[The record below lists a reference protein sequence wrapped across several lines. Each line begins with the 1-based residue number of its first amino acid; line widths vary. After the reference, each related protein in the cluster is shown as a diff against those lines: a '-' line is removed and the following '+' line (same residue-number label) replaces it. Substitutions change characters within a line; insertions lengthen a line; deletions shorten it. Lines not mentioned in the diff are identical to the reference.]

1 MRQLP
6 KGRAFTLA
14 LDTWWSA
21 KQPELRTVFPAFV
34 LGYDH
39 ASKRATVQP
48 SIKLRY
54 SDGRPNEPHAP
65 LSQRPVVQVARG
77 AGWVITHELAAGDQV
92 LCLASD
98 RALDAWEGSDGGLV
112 DPRMRRWHSAMDTV
126 VLGGLA
132 PEGAQTTVAEPGEL
146 YVGRE
151 DGQVAIRLGADGSA
165 RLVAGPKGAG
175 ATIEVKPD
183 GTVVV
188 TAAPGKR
195 VELGHGEGPHP
206 NLGRV
211 GDAVRPTGTGVP
223 GLDMKTWINVVS
235 TALNTIA
242 PGTVNP
248 GLLAAVLLKIGEI
261 DANTCPVG
269 ASDA

>member
-1 MRQLP
+1 MRQQP
-6 KGRAFTLA
+6 KGRAFALA
-14 LDTWWSA
+14 LDTWWA
-21 KQPELRTVFPAFV
+21 TKQPELRTVFPAFV
-34 LGYDH
+34 LSYDH
-39 ASKRATVQP
+39 AAKKATVQP
-48 SIKLRY
+48 SIRLRY
-54 SDGRPNEPHAP
+54 SDGRPNEAHAP

-98 RALDAWEGSDGGLV
+98 RALDAWEGSDGQLV
-112 DPRMRRWHSAMDTV
+112 DPRMRRWHAAMDAV

-132 PEGAQTTVAEPGEL
+132 PAGAQTPVADPGEL

-151 DGQVAIRLGADGSA
+151 DGQVAIRLGIDGTA
-165 RLVAGPKGAG
+165 RIVAGPKGAG

-183 GTVVV
+183 GAVVV
-188 TAAPGKR
+188 TPAPGKR
-195 VELGHGEGPHP
+195 VELGGAGPNP
-206 NLGRV
+206 NVARV
-211 GDAVRPTGTGVP
+211 GDAVKPTGTGVP
-223 GLDMKTWINVVS
+223 GLDMKTWINAVS

-242 PGTVNP
+242 PGTINP

-261 DANTCPVG
+261 DTNTCPVG